1 MPALRGVEK
10 VLPVLDPLLSR
21 PRLIRNPAVGGAHD
35 LRLGKVL
42 GSTSCASRPDPVPL
56 RGRSSGRVRRS
67 VQHRDP
73 TGNMITESTD
83 FPASTLS
90 IVVCDRLLNA
100 RPGSRIFAKN

>member
-1 MPALRGVEK
+1 MTTKLMASIDWSRG
-10 VLPVLDPLLSR
+10 
-21 PRLIRNPAVGGAHD
+21 IWI
-35 LRLGKVL
+35 
-42 GSTSCASRPDPVPL
+42 
-56 RGRSSGRVRRS
+56 

-83 FPASTLS
+83 FPASTPS